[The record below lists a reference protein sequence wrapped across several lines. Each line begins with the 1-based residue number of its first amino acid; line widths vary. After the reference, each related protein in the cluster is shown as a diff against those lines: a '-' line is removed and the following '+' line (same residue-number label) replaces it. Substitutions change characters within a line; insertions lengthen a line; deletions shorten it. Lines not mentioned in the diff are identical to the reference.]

1 MQGNSPGGPAAS
13 RLPGAWSGE
22 VIAEAVGEAEGVSKT
37 FGETRA
43 LIDVSLSV
51 LSGECHGL
59 VGRNGAGKSTLVT
72 LMTGL
77 ARPDRGAIRLGGQPA
92 PGLADRGAWL
102 AKVACVYQRSM
113 VVPPLTVAENV
124 FLNRPTNGDRSPLV
138 NWRRM
143 REQAHEVMLEW
154 GFDLDVDQE
163 AGRLTVEQRQ
173 IVEIAR
179 ALSIGA
185 RFLILDEPTASL
197 EKAAVERLFERVKR
211 LRDGGVG
218 ILYISHHLE
227 EIYEICDRVS
237 VLRDG
242 ELVLHGRVGDI
253 SQENLVAGMV
263 GSAPPRRA
271 TEIEA
276 VQKRGPLGELR
287 LEVSNLSV
295 RSRSGSVADVSL
307 EVRAGE
313 CLGLVGLEGSGSS
326 TVADAVVGL
335 IKPVAG
341 TIVINGKQVP
351 AGRVDA
357 VLHLGVGYVPQD
369 RHARGFAPQLGVG
382 ENLTMSILER
392 ISNPVFGVVSFAER
406 DRIAQEQARK
416 LQIVARSLDQ
426 PVASLSGG
434 NQQKVVVGRAL
445 APDPSVLVVVNP
457 TVGVDVA
464 SKEALLDAVGQARDA
479 GMAVL
484 CVSDDFEDLRI
495 CTRLL
500 VMVRGRIAREFDRP
514 PWDRQRLIA
523 AVEGLEPAGIDQR

>member
-1 MQGNSPGGPAAS
+1 MQVNSPAGPAQRQPA
-13 RLPGAWSGE
+13 P
-22 VIAEAVGEAEGVSKT
+22 VGEAEAVSKT

-43 LIDVSLSV
+43 LIDVSLNV

-77 ARPDRGAIRLGGQPA
+77 ARPDRGTIRLGGQPA
-92 PGLADRGAWL
+92 PSLPDRSAWL

-124 FLNRPTNGDRSPLV
+124 FLNRPTNGKNSPVV

-143 REQAHEVMLEW
+143 REQAHDVMLEW
-154 GFDLDVDQE
+154 GFDIDVNQE

-173 IVEIAR
+173 VVEIAR

-197 EKAAVERLFERVKR
+197 EKAAVERLFERVRR

-242 ELVLHGRVGDI
+242 ELVVSGQVRDI
-253 SQENLVAGMV
+253 SQQDLVAGMV
-263 GSAPPRRA
+263 GSAHPRRA
-271 TEIEA
+271 GEIEA
-276 VQKRGPLGELR
+276 VSGQGALGERR
-287 LEVSNLSV
+287 LQVTNLSV
-295 RSRSGSVADVSL
+295 SSRSGPVADVSL

-326 TVADAVVGL
+326 TVADAIVGL
-335 IKPVAG
+335 MKPLAG
-341 TIVINGKQVP
+341 TVEVNGKSVP
-351 AGRVDA
+351 RGKVDV
-357 VLHLGVGYVPQD
+357 VLQRGVGYVPQD

-382 ENLTMSILER
+382 ENLTLSILER
-392 ISNPVFGVVSFAER
+392 ISNPVLGFVSFKDR
-406 DRIAQEQARK
+406 DRIAQEQAQK
-416 LQIVARSLDQ
+416 LQIVARSLGQ

-445 APDPSVLVVVNP
+445 ASNPSVLVVVNP

-464 SKEALLDAVGQARDA
+464 SKEALLDAVGRARDD

-484 CVSDDFEDLRI
+484 LVSDDFEDLRI

-523 AVEGLEPAGIDQR
+523 AVEGLEPAVAAIMDSDG